1 MTNSSTLCKFV
12 EDIRLRGV
20 VSRVEGGTAITGAL
34 TNWINGPN
42 MKFNRGIVKV
52 CTWGGT
58 TECTSTGY
66 NPNMMESSYVENTLW
81 IVIEIFNKSQKR
93 AL

>member
-1 MTNSSTLCKFV
+1 MTSWSTLCRFV

-20 VSRVEGGTAITGAL
+20 VSRLEGGIAITGTL
-34 TNWINGPN
+34 TNIISGQN

-52 CTWGGT
+52 CNWGGT

-66 NPNMMESSYVENTLW
+66 KPNMMESSYVENMLW
-81 IVIEIFNKSQKR
+81 IIIEILNKSQTC